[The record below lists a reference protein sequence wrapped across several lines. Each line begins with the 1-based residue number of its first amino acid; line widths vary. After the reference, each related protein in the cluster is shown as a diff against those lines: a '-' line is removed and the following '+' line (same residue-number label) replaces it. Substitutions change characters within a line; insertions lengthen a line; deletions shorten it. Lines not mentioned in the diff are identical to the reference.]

1 MADWNNVS
9 DVAGRA
15 NGVFAWRDEDNVKVA
30 TVAGTSGIQA
40 GSLID
45 VRSRGGSITQSD
57 LGSVIAPDLQLSA
70 ATGVIMD
77 TALGN
82 AVGRL
87 AGATTAGDFVYRN
100 SGNLTLDTVAQVVG
114 VSAFAGNISIESIS
128 GNLTQ
133 SASGAVR
140 TNALRLIAAT
150 GIALDESPSN
160 DVVTIGGL
168 TAAGNLAYTD
178 ANDVTV
184 AAVAVD
190 SGRLTAAGLSA
201 PAAGRIELIS
211 TAGLLSQTA
220 QGPVTAGVLRALG
233 LKGVALAH
241 ADGNDVTTLAGASV
255 EGHFAW
261 RDATGFTVDRVV
273 GAKGTSSGISANML
287 SGTADLAAVSG
298 AIDQSVNGLI
308 NAYALRALATNGVSL
323 ATAVND
329 VTRIAGATTAG
340 DFRFLDANALTVAT
354 VGSTR
359 DASQKTVGIT
369 TSTETGAIDLQAAG
383 ALTQSHGP
391 VAANKL
397 RLQGASVD
405 FKDRSNQASV
415 FAGLST
421 AGPLAFYASTDVTVG
436 QVSPTAGVTAS
447 GQVDVQ
453 ARGNLVLLKPVLGVG
468 AGNEATDNA
477 VILRAEKRFHNETEL
492 GAGAI
497 SANGGRWLV
506 YDDNPL
512 LLDKSMKG
520 LAADREFLLV
530 NTRYQDYPPTSVWAR
545 GDGYITTAQLLEPAD
560 VVRAASGHQSAAA
573 ANNLRLAGAGS
584 APGAVPGRSPLAGT
598 PVASAAPGL
607 AAASSALPL
616 RADVTA
622 NAPFRLDLRT
632 LVGNGRLT
640 GVSAADGSALGWVSV
655 DPAAAQLIGT
665 APSSAQLQVAVL
677 DAGQTVPRRVRINL
691 QAR

>member
-9 DVAGRA
+9 DIAGRA
-15 NGVFAWRDEDNVKVA
+15 NGVFAWRDENNIKVSTISSTA
-30 TVAGTSGIQA
+30 GIQA

-45 VRSRGGSITQSD
+45 IRSQTGAITQTEA
-57 LGSVIAPDLQLSA
+57 GSVMAPDLQLSA
-70 ATGVIMD
+70 AAGVIMD
-77 TALGN
+77 TAPAN
-82 AVGRL
+82 SVGRL
-87 AGATTAGDFVYRN
+87 AGSTTTNDFVYRN

-114 VSAFAGNISIESIS
+114 VRALAGNISIESIS

-150 GIALDESPSN
+150 GIALDDSANN
-160 DVVTIGGL
+160 DVVTLGGL

-184 AAVAVD
+184 AALAVD

-241 ADGNDVTTLAGASV
+241 SDANDVTTLAGASV

-273 GAKGTSSGISANML
+273 GAKGTSPGISANAT
-287 SGTADLAAVSG
+287 SGTVDLAAANG
-298 AIDQSVNGLI
+298 AIEQSVNGLI
-308 NAYALRALATNGVSL
+308 NASALRALATTGVSL

-329 VTRIAGATTAG
+329 VARIAGATTAG
-340 DFRFLDANALTVAT
+340 DFRFRDAGALMVAT
-354 VGSTR
+354 VASTR
-359 DASQKTVGIT
+359 DTSQKTVGISA
-369 TSTETGAIDLQAAG
+369 STESSTIDLEAGG
-383 ALTQSHGP
+383 ALSQSHGP

-415 FAGLST
+415 FAGLSS
-421 AGPLAFYASTDVTVG
+421 AGPLAFYAATDVTVG
-436 QVSPTAGVTAS
+436 QVMPTSGVTAS

-453 ARGNLVLLKPVLGVG
+453 ARGNLVLLKPVIGVG
-468 AGNEATDNA
+468 EGNEATDNA
-477 VILRAEKRFHNETEL
+477 VILRAEKRFHNDTGL
-492 GAGAI
+492 GADAI
-497 SANGGRWLV
+497 NAIGGRWLV

-530 NTRYQDYPPTSVWAR
+530 NTRYQDYPPASVWAR

-560 VVRAASGHQSAAA
+560 VVRATSGHQSMAA
-573 ANNLRLAGAGS
+573 ANNLRLAGSGS
-584 APGAVPGRSPLAGT
+584 MPASVPGRSLLSGTPLAST
-598 PVASAAPGL
+598 APGL
-607 AAASSALPL
+607 AAASSQLPL
-616 RADVTA
+616 RADVTV
-622 NAPFRLDLRT
+622 NAPFRLDLRP

-640 GVSAADGSALGWVSV
+640 GVSAADGSAPGWVSV
-655 DPAAAQLIGT
+655 DAAAGQLIGT
-665 APSSAQLQVAVL
+665 APSSAQLQVSVL
-677 DAGQTVPRRVRINL
+677 DPGQTVPRRVRINL